1 VTSRLSAW
9 LLAAGLAVAVCVAVA
24 ARATAD
30 PVRRMPQTQLERTAR
45 HVAVHNHRSCYG
57 CASLR
62 MKRLAAELVWR
73 AFPPRSREWGLCVAI
88 RESGLN
94 FAAVSPDND
103 FGIAQ
108 IHTALWRQFDARRLV
123 TDPVYSVASFVRLSD
138 HGRNRQPWGGGR
150 YAC

>member
-1 VTSRLSAW
+1 MTSRLSAW

-73 AFPPRSREWGLCVAI
+73 AFPPRSRVWALCVAI

-94 FAAVSPDND
+94 PAAVSPDND
-103 FGIAQ
+103 YGIGQ
-108 IHTALWRQFDARRLV
+108 IHVAVHPQFNARRLV
-123 TDPVYSVASFVRLSD
+123 RDPVYSVQAFRRLSRAGAD
-138 HGRNRQPWGGGR
+138 RRPWEGGR